1 MTTKLPTS
9 HFPLRTSNSALQGG
23 FTLLELIVVL
33 GSLSLVTGVTLMAI
47 YQLLNVP
54 AQGNARLAVDAD
66 LRTTNLWL
74 MHDGNESQSF
84 TPGGTCGVF
93 YTGATRNIS
102 YTYSY
107 AAGALNRTESS
118 SGSTIGIAH
127 HLASAPNCTTQG
139 SQLVTVEFTSSS
151 GNVSSSAIITVA
163 LRVK

>member
-1 MTTKLPTS
+1 MKRVNPGGV
-9 HFPLRTSNSALQGG
+9 RQRG

-47 YQLLNVP
+47 YQLLIVP
-54 AQGNARLAVDAD
+54 ANGNARLAIDAD
-66 LRTTNLWL
+66 FRTANLWL

-107 AAGALNRTESS
+107 VAGTLNRTASS
-118 SGSTIGIAH
+118 GGSTIAVAH
-127 HLASAPNCTTQG
+127 HLKSAPICVPSG
-139 SQLVTVEFTSSS
+139 QLVTVMFTSSS
-151 GNVSSSAIITVA
+151 GSVSSSTTITVA